1 MKTVQDLLKQKVIR
15 KVTRSDKGRQHAKR
29 GYKLSVENP
38 GDEIPELVVKK
49 PSIRKY
55 YNGK

>member
-15 KVTRSDKGRQHAKR
+15 KVTRSDKGKQHAKR
-29 GYKLSVENP
+29 GYKLDVENP
-38 GDEIPELVVKK
+38 ENQTPNAIFKNTKVVKK
-49 PSIRKY
+49 